1 MHHFM
6 LSWGRQGQRARFAS
20 RDPYL
25 DSDSA
30 WEQDG
35 RDAISAAFAVRERAH
50 ICYHVSRQLG
60 SYRATLLESKSP
72 SRCPPPRSGL
82 ALARVLGRQ
91 APLARRPWFCELTLH
106 APSS

>member
-1 MHHFM
+1 M

-35 RDAISAAFAVRERAH
+35 RDAIGAAFAVAVATLKPRRDDTLIKALLRAH
-50 ICYHVSRQLG
+50 RWRRKI
-60 SYRATLLESKSP
+60 ESGTP
-72 SRCPPPRSGL
+72 SRSPTSRN
-82 ALARVLGRQ
+82 
-91 APLARRPWFCELTLH
+91 RRR
-106 APSS
+106 